1 MNGLMTDFNGFCL
14 KQVALN
20 KIIEVQSEQRATLM
34 QKFLE
39 AIFGVAQPP
48 DEPPGPCYSI

>member
-1 MNGLMTDFNGFCL
+1 M
-14 KQVALN
+14 ALN

-39 AIFGVAQPP
+39 AIFGVVS
-48 DEPPGPCYSI
+48 EPEELPGPEDYHSYPCRSHEMACRI